1 VSVRVASLVASA
13 VCIFSVLAGASK
25 AAEVRPAVDGVNSV
39 VEVTGGSLSG
49 TSLYGSGGILSIPLT
64 GPYGLEITG
73 GGGSLD
79 GRGIGLAGA
88 NLFWRDPALA
98 RFGLVSNYLYWDSPI
113 GAVNGYRV
121 GGQAEGYFGRFTLGG
136 AAGVTGHTAMDAW
149 FGARSFNVPATYDF
163 FEETRLDFYATD
175 NLRLSVGQSYVNSEN
190 ALTLGF
196 EWGVPLKDRTT
207 MAGLFVDASFQN
219 GSSSYLGGIRFYF
232 GQRDKTLIRRNRE
245 DDIQSPVS
253 AAKSQLKAGIKSL
266 CTSPII
272 NTDNLRAGGVPI
284 GVIQGIFREE
294 FCD

>member
-1 VSVRVASLVASA
+1 MAGPHRRSRSSSTDHAGHPVGGPQCIWLYNKIGGPVGYSPAASIGGGVVSVRVASLVASA

-136 AAGVTGHTAMDAW
+136 A
-149 FGARSFNVPATYDF
+149 
-163 FEETRLDFYATD
+163 L
-175 NLRLSVGQSYVNSEN
+175 
-190 ALTLGF
+190 
-196 EWGVPLKDRTT
+196 
-207 MAGLFVDASFQN
+207 
-219 GSSSYLGGIRFYF
+219 
-232 GQRDKTLIRRNRE
+232 
-245 DDIQSPVS
+245 PV
-253 AAKSQLKAGIKSL
+253 
-266 CTSPII
+266 
-272 NTDNLRAGGVPI
+272 
-284 GVIQGIFREE
+284 
-294 FCD
+294 